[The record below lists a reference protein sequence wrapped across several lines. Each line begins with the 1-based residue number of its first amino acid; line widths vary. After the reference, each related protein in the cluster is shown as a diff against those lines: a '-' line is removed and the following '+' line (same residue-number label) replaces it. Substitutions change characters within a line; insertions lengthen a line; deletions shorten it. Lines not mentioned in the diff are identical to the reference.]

1 MTPETAPQTI
11 HATCVVIGSAGVL
24 IRGSSGSGKSNLGEE
39 LVDRATARGRFAA
52 FVSDDYCL
60 GMAVNGR
67 LVVRPPEPLEGL
79 WERRGEGIVRVSHEP
94 AAVARLVVDLAPVG
108 EIDRL
113 PEHGHGR
120 EEILGVEL
128 PVIRLPEGREGLDAR
143 RVLRWVFEG
152 PPQLVEG

>member
-1 MTPETAPQTI
+1 MTLETI

-60 GMAVNGR
+60 GEAANGR
-67 LVVRPPEPLEGL
+67 LVVRPPEPLAGL
-79 WERRGEGIVRVSHEP
+79 WERRGEGIVRVCHEP
-94 AAVARLVVDLAPVG
+94 AAIARLLVDLAPVG
-108 EIDRL
+108 DIDRL
-113 PEHGHGR
+113 PEAGIASER
-120 EEILGVEL
+120 ILGVAL
-128 PVIRLPEGREGLDAR
+128 PVIRLPEGRESLDAR